1 MPYSYVVFTPQ
12 PRWFRGFY
20 FAKIKSMIKN
30 IIEAIISLVAL
41 TAIALGGA
49 ENADGSCQLA
59 WTLSCIAVAALCGW
73 LFGKLHPRP
82 MHITDEAYIELQKQI
97 QDAVDGMEGMD
108 ERRKTIE
115 IEADLPDDA
124 AIYLTIEMNA
134 SVSKVK
140 FRDDAW
146 GYDRTFTEERWTCSC
161 EITKAIV
168 LDGKGNKRESD
179 FDELNLELEFE
190 ETEWK

>member
-1 MPYSYVVFTPQ
+1 MKKLSIASLFV
-12 PRWFRGFY
+12 RL
-20 FAKIKSMIKN
+20 FAKP
-30 IIEAIISLVAL
+30 V
-41 TAIALGGA
+41 
-49 ENADGSCQLA
+49 
-59 WTLSCIAVAALCGW
+59 
-73 LFGKLHPRP
+73 
-82 MHITDEAYIELQKQI
+82 HITDEAYIELQKQI
-97 QDAVDGMEGMD
+97 QDAVDGIGMD

-168 LDGKGNKRESD
+168 LDGKGNKRKSD

-190 ETEWK
+190 DMAWK